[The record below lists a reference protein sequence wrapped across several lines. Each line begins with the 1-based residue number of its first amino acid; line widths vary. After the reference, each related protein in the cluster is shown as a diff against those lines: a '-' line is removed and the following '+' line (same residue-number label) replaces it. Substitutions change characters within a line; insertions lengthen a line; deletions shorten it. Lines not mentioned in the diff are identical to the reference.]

1 MRYNLFA
8 GVVFAAAMFL
18 IPLMALNGGIQEQ
31 AGTALTSSAPPQA
44 ADVQET
50 DVQTPESESSQAA
63 AKQESLQTPV
73 AQVDDSGFRILDER
87 TGKVFEVSAQDY
99 VRGALAAEMPPTFHP
114 EALKA
119 QAIAAHTYAL
129 NLKQSRR
136 AAEEPDPAL
145 KGADFTADPADW
157 KTYTTKDLFYERY
170 GTLADAWWKT
180 ICDAADAAY
189 PYIMLYDD
197 EPIVAAYHSMSS
209 GTTEDASNVWL
220 GGAPYLVP
228 VDSFGDTLAPDYTT
242 TETFTADQVR
252 QALSDG
258 CPDIALGDDP
268 SSWLTVEE
276 RSPSGYVTELSA
288 GDQTISG
295 ADLRGML
302 GLRSSDF
309 SIACDGSS
317 FTFTDNGYGHG
328 VGLSQ
333 YGADYM
339 ARQGATFDEILTH
352 YYKGAQLAII
362 KGQSDA

>member
-1 MRYNLFA
+1 MKYNLFA
-8 GVVFAAAMFL
+8 GAVFAAAMFL
-18 IPLMALNGGIQEQ
+18 IPLMALPGGPGEQ
-31 AGTALTSSAPPQA
+31 AGVSPAAPAASSEPT
-44 ADVQET
+44 T
-50 DVQTPESESSQAA
+50 DVQAPASEPPQTASEHTSP
-63 AKQESLQTPV
+63 QTPV
-73 AQVDDSGFRILDER
+73 AQIDDSGFRILDEQ

-119 QAIAAHTYAL
+119 QAVAAHTYAL
-129 NLKQSRR
+129 NLKETRR

-145 KGADFTADPADW
+145 KGADFTADPSDW
-157 KTYTTKDLFYERY
+157 KTYTTEKEFRARY
-170 GTLADAWWKT
+170 GELADAWWKT
-180 ICDAADAAY
+180 ICEAADAAC
-189 PYIMLYDD
+189 PYVMLYDD

-209 GTTEDASNVWL
+209 GTTEDAANVWL
-220 GGAPYLVP
+220 GSVPYLVP

-242 TETFTADQVR
+242 TETFTVEQVR

-258 CPDIALGDDP
+258 CPGIALGDDP
-268 SSWLTVEE
+268 SAWLTVEE

-295 ADLRGML
+295 SDLRGML

-309 SIACDGSS
+309 SIACDGAS
-317 FTFTDNGYGHG
+317 FTFTVNGYGHG

-339 ARQGATFDEILTH
+339 ARQGATFDEILAH
-352 YYKGAQLAII
+352 YYKGAQLAIV
-362 KGQSDA
+362 GAQSDG

>member
-114 EALKA
+114 E
-119 QAIAAHTYAL
+119 
-129 NLKQSRR
+129 
-136 AAEEPDPAL
+136 AL

-317 FTFTDNGYGHG
+317 FTFTVNGYGHG

>member
-18 IPLMALNGGIQEQ
+18 IPLMALSGGIQEQ
-31 AGTALTSSAPPQA
+31 AGAAPVSSAPPQA
-44 ADVQET
+44 ADAQET
-50 DVQTPESESSQAA
+50 DVQTPESESSQTA

-119 QAIAAHTYAL
+119 QAVAAHTYAL
-129 NLKQSRR
+129 NLKQTRR
-136 AAEEPDPAL
+136 EAEEPDPAL

-242 TETFTADQVR
+242 AETFTADQVR
-252 QALSDG
+252 QALSEG
-258 CPDIALGDDP
+258 CPGIALGDDP

-317 FTFTDNGYGHG
+317 FTFTVNGYGHG

-352 YYKGAQLAII
+352 YYKGAQLAIV